1 MFVCD
6 TFSRRLMIFVAEE
19 QGTVNIQFPSYVTR
33 RGETEPEMNEAEKQD
48 PV

>member
-6 TFSRRLMIFVAEE
+6 AFSHRLMIFVAEE
-19 QGTVNIQFPSYVTR
+19 QGTVDIQFPSYVTR
-33 RGETEPEMNEAEKQD
+33 RGETEPEMSEAEKQG